1 MYYPAFIYVAN
12 RTCLVIGGGK
22 FAEEKVFKLLNHGAK
37 IKIVSPEI
45 TQNIKNILD
54 KEEII
59 WIKRKYSFGDLKGVF
74 IAISATGDHIANN
87 QVYKEAEDRNVL
99 LNVVDVTHLCTF
111 IAPSVASRGGVTV
124 ATSTGGSSPALARKF
139 RETLEIGCK
148 CRLLEYG
155 DLTTVLSEVRKEI
168 RDKNILV
175 SADRWQE
182 CINEELLDLV
192 QKGKTQEAKKMLI
205 SGLII
210 NKSII

>member
-1 MYYPAFIYVAN
+1 MYYPAFINVEN
-12 RTCLVIGGGK
+12 RICLVIGGGG
-22 FAEEKVFKLLNHGAK
+22 FAEEKVFKLLSHGAK
-37 IKIVSPEI
+37 IKIVSPDI
-45 TQNIKNILD
+45 TENIKNILD
-54 KEEII
+54 KEDII

-74 IAISATGDHIANN
+74 IAISATGDQIAND

-139 RETLEIGCK
+139 RETLEKGCK

-155 DLTTVLSEVRKEI
+155 DLTTVISEVRKEI
-168 RDKNILV
+168 RDKSILV
-175 SADRWQE
+175 DAERWQE

-192 QKGKTQEAKKMLI
+192 QKGKINEAKNRLLL
-205 SGLII
+205 GLKT
-210 NKSII
+210 NK